1 MKTVRSLSTIILIV
15 FVVLSCNSNGNKA
28 TTANETSVAT
38 ASTSIATG
46 DEGTYTYTV
55 AGKSVDEKGKLMEGY
70 KADITNNNGIEVLS
84 MVLTNAS
91 ADDGSVSS
99 FMFGIPNKTG
109 STTFTKENDKISDT
123 AYLCTYTG
131 GPNHGSDTKIDPH
144 VNSITI
150 NVQQLSDK
158 RVSGTFSGTVIGED
172 GSSILPV
179 TNGKFDLPVL
189 KHASN

>member
-1 MKTVRSLSTIILIV
+1 MKTTRVLLTIFLGAWL
-15 FVVLSCNSNGNKA
+15 FTSCNSN
-28 TTANETSVAT
+28 SVK
-38 ASTSIATG
+38 ASTENQTNEPSANTTITSG

-55 AGKSVDEKGKLMEGY
+55 AGKKVDEAGKLMEGY
-70 KADITNNNGIEVLS
+70 KADVTNNDGVAVLS
-84 MVLTNAS
+84 FVLTNAS
-91 ADDGSVSS
+91 AEDGSVSS

-109 STTFTKENDKISDT
+109 ATTFTKENDNVSDT

-131 GPNHGSDTKIDPH
+131 GPNHGSDVKINPH

-179 TNGKFDLPVL
+179 KDGKFDLPIY
-189 KHASN
+189 KHGNN